1 MPGDGSE
8 VLHPARKRPRAV
20 AVIHRRGG
28 PFGADERREPGR
40 VPGRDD
46 DIIPPGESADPAMR
60 VVEEAGGGE
69 AEGFEL
75 AEAELVERAENFR
88 GPSPAVDAERVSE
101 DDRAVTEYGESDTVR
116 TSEDDP
122 DRDDEDV

>member
-1 MPGDGSE
+1 MPS
-8 VLHPARKRPRAV
+8 RA
-20 AVIHRRGG
+20 AY
-28 PFGADERREPGR
+28 
-40 VPGRDD
+40 PGRDD
-46 DIIPPGESADPAMR
+46 DLIPPGESADPARR

-101 DDRAVTEYGESDTVR
+101 DDRAQAEYGESDTVR

-122 DRDDEDV
+122 DADEEG